1 MYKSKIK
8 LVLYH
13 ETQSMGTYF
22 LEYENCEVKFLTNH
36 MLIEKMGD
44 DGITGQFFDINKI
57 KQYKIWV

>member
-1 MYKSKIK
+1 
-8 LVLYH
+8 
-13 ETQSMGTYF
+13 MGTYF

-44 DGITGQFFDINKI
+44 DGIIGQFFDINKI